1 VRSENGYCGTIFPFG
16 TGCAT
21 WPSSWDGTAWSHG
34 VVVAA
39 STYTNAWGELT
50 HLMDAERPI
59 ESMARTYIRPILNRG
74 SGHKLA
80 TMKRM
85 IDDYHLD
92 GVILHSD
99 RSCKPYSIGQIDQ
112 RDRLA
117 RDHGVPALLLEA
129 DHNDPRSFSEEQVS
143 NRLDAFIEML
153 GA

>member
-1 VRSENGYCGTIFPFG
+1 
-16 TGCAT
+16 
-21 WPSSWDGTAWSHG
+21 
-34 VVVAA
+34 
-39 STYTNAWGELT
+39 
-50 HLMDAERPI
+50 
-59 ESMARTYIRPILNRG
+59 
-74 SGHKLA
+74 
-80 TMKRM
+80 M